1 MEQFPHLK
9 FVKKLEGKPRLQ
21 GGGNPNPRT
30 DENKNNRQRHS
41 QKLQR
46 WTTEKKEH
54 WKESFNLREQ
64 DNLAS
69 IDEEIVPIF
78 IQVNPAIIDAEFD
91 LEAFGIEIISEE
103 EEGYII
109 GASLDNFRSLEEKIS
124 GFITSE
130 HGSGNIANF
139 WEIFEGNREEWKPKH
154 ILSEEM
160 YAKWKNIRDD
170 EVYNLEVSIA
180 FAKPIGKEPDS
191 TKRGG
196 ETRLR
201 KYREKLEERDEL
213 LMQRESHFQDF
224 IAHYGEI
231 TSSLVYLEDSIG
243 CEVSITGK
251 GLKDLVVNYQF
262 VFEVS
267 EIEEISGI
275 DGTDSELP
283 EIGLE
288 VLPPNDDAIEVG
300 VIDSGIM
307 EGHRLISPSIK
318 QGNSQSYVDGDTSSA
333 DQVTGG
339 GHGTKVA
346 GAILYPNGI
355 TGLTSPYQLPCF
367 VRNLRILDANNRL
380 KHNYPASL
388 MQEIV
393 GNNADISIFN
403 LSVSSKSP
411 HRTRHM
417 STWSAVLDKLTH
429 EADSLFLVS
438 VGNIPFPD
446 IRYYLSNGKE
456 YPNYLHEKYCR
467 LANPSQSSFSLS
479 VGSLNGGSFD
489 DVNWTS
495 LGGQGDVSAFSRVGN
510 GIWGHIKPD
519 VVEYGGALV
528 VSKNGLNQVREH
540 QSLAPELIRST
551 LHGGGAIGRDS
562 VGTSFATPKVSH
574 IAARLKQLYPDEGNN
589 LIRAFIA
596 QGARLP
602 NGHFLNPV
610 KSSIEHF
617 GYGVPSLDRVTKN
630 TEHRITFYNTGN
642 IKAEEGH
649 IYSLKIPEE
658 LRGQGD
664 EYDILIEVTLAFT
677 SQIRRTRR
685 RTKSYLATWVD
696 WSTAKIGESYEDF
709 KDYALKEIEEEATD
723 YDQDARKEMSHFD
736 WKIKARSDHG
746 TVDGINRTNSSLQK
760 DWTVIKS
767 YELPEEISLAVRG
780 HKGWDKNRK
789 EVPYALTVSIE
800 ILGANIPIYHSIRV
814 ENEIEIEV

>member
-1 MEQFPHLK
+1 
-9 FVKKLEGKPRLQ
+9 
-21 GGGNPNPRT
+21 
-30 DENKNNRQRHS
+30 
-41 QKLQR
+41 
-46 WTTEKKEH
+46 
-54 WKESFNLREQ
+54 LRE
-64 DNLAS
+64 DNDLAS
-69 IDEEIVPIF
+69 LDEEIIPIF
-78 IQVNPAIIDAEFD
+78 IQVNPAIVNTEFD

-124 GFITSE
+124 SFINSK

-139 WEIFEGNREEWKPKH
+139 WEIIEGNREDWKPKH
-154 ILSEEM
+154 ILSEDL
-160 YAKWKNIRDD
+160 YAKWKNINDD
-170 EVYNLEVSIA
+170 EIYNLEVSIA
-180 FAKPIGKEPDS
+180 FARPIGKEPDP
-191 TKRGG
+191 TKQGG
-196 ETRLR
+196 EARLQ
-201 KYREKLEERDEL
+201 KYRENLEERDDL
-213 LMQRESHFQDF
+213 LMRRESHFQDF
-224 IAHYGEI
+224 IDHYGEI
-231 TSSLVYLEDSIG
+231 TSTLVSLEDSIG

-267 EIEEISGI
+267 EIEEISGV

-283 EIGLE
+283 EIALE

-307 EGHRLISPSIK
+307 EGHRLIAPSIK
-318 QGNSQSYVDGDTSSA
+318 QGSSQSYVKDDPSTA
-333 DQVTGG
+333 DKVPGG

-355 TGLTSPYQLPCF
+355 TGLASPYQLPCF
-367 VRNLRILDANNRL
+367 IRNLRILDADNGL

-393 GNNADISIFN
+393 GDNADITIFN
-403 LSVSSKSP
+403 LSVSSKAP

-417 STWSAVLDKLTH
+417 STWGAVLDKLTH
-429 EADSLFLVS
+429 ESDLLFLVS
-438 VGNIPFPD
+438 VGNIPFPK
-446 IRYYLSNGKE
+446 IGNYLSDGKE
-456 YPNYLHEKYCR
+456 YPNYLKENYCR

-479 VGSLNGGSFD
+479 VGSLNGGNFD
-489 DVNWTS
+489 DANWTS
-495 LGGQGDVSAFSRVGN
+495 LGEEGDVSAFSRVGS

-528 VSKNGLNQVREH
+528 TSKNGLNQVREH

-551 LHGGGAIGRDS
+551 LNGGGAIGKNS

-574 IAARLKQLYPDEGNN
+574 IATRLIQLYPDEGNN

-630 TEHRITFYNTGN
+630 TEHRITFYNTGS
-642 IKAEEGH
+642 IRAEEGH
-649 IYSLKIPEE
+649 IYALKIPEE

-677 SQIRRTRR
+677 SRIRRTRR

-723 YDQDARKEMSHFD
+723 YNQDARKKLSHFD

-746 TVDGINRTNSSLQK
+746 AVDGMNRNNSSLQK

-767 YELPEEISLAVRG
+767 YQLPEEISLAVRG
-780 HKGWDKNRK
+780 HKGWDKNKK

-800 ILGANIPIYHSIRV
+800 ILGANIPIYNSIRV